1 MNENE
6 ENKNYSSYNGSKL
19 EYKKGETWKQI
30 PGLLKIPAIGGE
42 PNSISTTTLDN
53 TKYET
58 EQYGLMP
65 AVKLAYEFNMEDPN
79 AEANIKLASDL
90 EDAKTTDDWKITY
103 ANGITVEYRS
113 KTITSIKEGQSGEL
127 MGFSMYHNPISEV
140 KRTIPTVSA

>member
-1 MNENE
+1 MTENENVS
-6 ENKNYSSYNGSKL
+6 YTSYNGSKL
-19 EYKKGETWKQI
+19 EYKVGSNWKQI

-65 AVKLAYEFNMEDPN
+65 AVKLAYEFNMEDPS

-90 EDAKTTDDWKITY
+90 EDAKTINEWKITY
-103 ANGITVEYRS
+103 ANGITIEYRS
-113 KTITSIKEGQSGEL
+113 KTITSIKEGQSGDL
-127 MGFSMYHNPISEV
+127 IGFSMYHNPISEPV
-140 KRTIPTVSA
+140 RTLPSISA

>member
-6 ENKNYSSYNGSKL
+6 ETLSYSSYNGSKL
-19 EYKKGETWKQI
+19 EFKKDGNWVKV

-65 AVKLAYEFNMEDPN
+65 AVKLPYDFNMEDPSVT
-79 AEANIKLASDL
+79 ANIKLASDL
-90 EDAKTTDDWKITY
+90 EDAKTINEWKITY
-103 ANGITVEYRS
+103 SNGITVEYRS
-113 KTITSIKEGQSGEL
+113 KTVTSIKEGQNGEL
-127 MGFSMYHNPISEV
+127 IGFSMYHNPISEP
-140 KRTIPTVSA
+140 KRTIPDVSA

>member
-1 MNENE
+1 MNENN
-6 ENKNYSSYNGSKL
+6 ENKSYTSYNGSKL
-19 EYKKGETWKQI
+19 EYKSGSTWKQI

-65 AVKLAYEFNMEDPN
+65 AVKLPYEFNMEDPSL
-79 AEANIKLASDL
+79 EANIKLASDL
-90 EDAKTTDDWKITY
+90 EDAGEIDDWKITY

-113 KTITSIKEGQSGEL
+113 KTKTSIKEGQSGDL
-127 MGFSMYHNPISEV
+127 IGFSMYHNPISEPV
-140 KRTIPTVSA
+140 RKLPTITS